1 MMKAGALAE
10 HVMEEVTLEEDWD
23 ARYRKFGSDSG
34 TTPRMF
40 PALRPHLL
48 LLLLTSF
55 APDSIE
61 RQSRC
66 FLRVSGSRSDAIS
79 RWKVLLCSG
88 RSHGREGQQRGRR
101 RGCSGVGRRHS
112 RAGAAST
119 LFLPAHITAARM
131 SRAANSF
138 SARPE
143 KLITAAPDD
152 VAPADPREQKAAHGR
167 TSGPRASRGENP
179 RALLICNCQK
189 SAGPMLTA
197 HAFTS
202 L

>member
-1 MMKAGALAE
+1 
-10 HVMEEVTLEEDWD
+10 MEEVTLEEVWD

-48 LLLLTSF
+48 FLLLTSF

-61 RQSRC
+61 HQSRC
-66 FLRVSGSRSDAIS
+66 FLRVAGSRSDAIS
-79 RWKVLLCSG
+79 RWKVSVCSG
-88 RSHGREGQQRGRR
+88 RSHGREGQRRGRR
-101 RGCSGVGRRHS
+101 RGCSRVGR

-138 SARPE
+138 GVHP
-143 KLITAAPDD
+143 
-152 VAPADPREQKAAHGR
+152 
-167 TSGPRASRGENP
+167 
-179 RALLICNCQK
+179 QK
-189 SAGPMLTA
+189 SSSSSPLPPMMSRLQSSASKTQRTGELVDRARAGGRILGRC
-197 HAFTS
+197 
-202 L
+202 

>member
-1 MMKAGALAE
+1 
-10 HVMEEVTLEEDWD
+10 MEEVTLEEDWD

-40 PALRPHLL
+40 PGLRLHLL
-48 LLLLTSF
+48 FLLLTTF

-88 RSHGREGQQRGRR
+88 RSHAREGQRRGRR

-131 SRAANSF
+131 SRAPTLSLRAHKSSSLLSPMMSRLQT
-138 SARPE
+138 SASKRQRTGE
-143 KLITAAPDD
+143 LVDRARAG
-152 VAPADPREQKAAHGR
+152 GR
-167 TSGPRASRGENP
+167 ILGR
-179 RALLICNCQK
+179 C
-189 SAGPMLTA
+189 
-197 HAFTS
+197 
-202 L
+202 